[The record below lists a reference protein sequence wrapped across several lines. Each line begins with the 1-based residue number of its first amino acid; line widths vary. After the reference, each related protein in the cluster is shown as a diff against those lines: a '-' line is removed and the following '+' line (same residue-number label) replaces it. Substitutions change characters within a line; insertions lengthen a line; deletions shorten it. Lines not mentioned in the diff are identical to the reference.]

1 MIRLIRFYPTRSTE
15 YLFKMLSRYVV
26 PNMIHRRYAPI
37 TYSRSP
43 HNSFTIFRNKK
54 LLFLSGRSQYTPERR
69 RFDPVYKYTYGV
81 GIILHTCLLL
91 YLFSSLI
98 PSFLF
103 LFFFRG
109 DETDPSK
116 HTPSQQWREC
126 GEIDPL

>member
-1 MIRLIRFYPTRSTE
+1 
-15 YLFKMLSRYVV
+15 
-26 PNMIHRRYAPI
+26 MIHRRYAPI

-69 RFDPVYKYTYGV
+69 RFDPVYKYTYRV

-91 YLFSSLI
+91 YLFFSLI

-126 GEIDPL
+126 GEIDPLYRRSINTSRTQPFFFFFDPRTSFNNDV